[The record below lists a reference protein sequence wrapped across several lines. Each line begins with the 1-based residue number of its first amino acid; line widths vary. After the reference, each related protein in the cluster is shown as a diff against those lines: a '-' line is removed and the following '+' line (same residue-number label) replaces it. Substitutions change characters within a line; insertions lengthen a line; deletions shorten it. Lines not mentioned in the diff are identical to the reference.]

1 MCFIWSSFIV
11 IGAVLMEKVFFLRT
25 EDCYINKYIHNCTL
39 LGSEHTVD
47 GVSYSGELHLVH
59 WNQTKYPTFSEA
71 AKHPDGLAV
80 LGVFL
85 KVVLNMSKWFK
96 KCIVLSYSSK
106 EKKTNFQQKL
116 FLIYF
121 LMKMK

>member
-1 MCFIWSSFIV
+1 MS
-11 IGAVLMEKVFFLRT
+11 
-25 EDCYINKYIHNCTL
+25 NN

-47 GVSYSGELHLVH
+47 GESYSGELHLVH

-85 KVVLNMSKWFK
+85 KVYKLAK
-96 KCIVLSYSSK
+96 KYWVEYSYES
-106 EKKTNFQQKL
+106 ERNFILQIGEHHEEFHKITKL
-116 FLIYF
+116 LPFIMHKGDRVGLLF
-121 LMKMK
+121 HS